1 MLKIALYRDESYLW
15 GLVLLRTLRK
25 LGVKAHTLT
34 SAQVRA
40 GGLEY
45 FDLLVVPGGWASDK
59 SAALGPDGKEAIK
72 DFVAG
77 GGSYLGICG
86 GAGFALNTHDGLGLI
101 DIKRVPT
108 KQRIPSFSGEINL
121 VPDKPSHPFWKGI
134 KPPRM
139 FYVWWPGQFDLDGAD
154 GRIIARYG
162 RPGRDF
168 ALADLPATDV
178 QDWLKWENKY
188 GINLNPVILEGEPA
202 IIEGRSGEGKLFL
215 SYPHLE
221 TPGSRKSNLALL
233 NVMEYLKPARRKP
246 QNGLPERGNKKSYKI
261 SAEGVNAAREM
272 MAAASDF
279 IAFGE
284 RNFLW
289 YWRNKWVLQWRRG
302 VRGVEYS
309 ALYEMVS
316 EIWCLIKAGNSARDA
331 EINRKII
338 DAREMALEFF
348 ADARI
353 LLMLERYALTDGAMS
368 AIRSDDP
375 EVNIM
380 RERLFSSSMR
390 WGGEFKKL
398 LKSLDEVL
406 YGMTDPRQK
415 FDNR

>member
-15 GLVLLRTLRK
+15 GLILLRTLRK
-25 LGVKAHTLT
+25 LGVKVHSLT
-34 SAQVRA
+34 SGHIREGA
-40 GGLEY
+40 LEY

-59 SAALGPDGKEAIK
+59 TATLGQDGKEAIR

-86 GAGFALNTHDGLGLI
+86 GAGFALNTPDGLGLL

-108 KQRIPSFSGEINL
+108 KRRIPSFSGEINL
-121 VPDKPSHPFWKGI
+121 VPDSLAHPFWKGI
-134 KPPRM
+134 RSPRL
-139 FYVWWPGQFDLDGAD
+139 FHVWWPGQFDLDGGD
-154 GRIIARYG
+154 SRIIARYG

-168 ALADLPATDV
+168 ALADLPASDV
-178 QDWLKWENKY
+178 ENWHKWEGKY
-188 GINLNPVILEGEPA
+188 GINLNPASLEGEPA
-202 IIEGRSGEGKLFL
+202 IIEGHSGDGRLFL

-221 TPGSRKSNLALL
+221 TPGSRKGNLALL
-233 NVMEYLKPARRKP
+233 NVIEYLKPFTRKSR
-246 QNGLPERGNKKSYKI
+246 NGLPDTGYKKGYKI
-261 SAEGVNAAREM
+261 SAEGAEAAREM

-289 YWRNKWVLQWRRG
+289 YWRNEWVLQWRRG

-316 EIWCLIKAGNSARDA
+316 EIWGLVKAGNTSHDP
-331 EINRKII
+331 EINRKIM
-338 DAREMALEFF
+338 DARGGALKFF
-348 ADARI
+348 AEAKA
-353 LLMLERYALTDGAMS
+353 LLMLERYTLIDGAMS
-368 AIRSDDP
+368 AIRSDVP
-375 EVNIM
+375 EVNSM

-398 LKSLDEVL
+398 LKDLDEAL
-406 YGMTDPRQK
+406 YGMAEAPPK
-415 FDNR
+415 F